1 MFFTDFLPFKE
12 YFTVRVIIQP
22 DYETA
27 STWAAAHVALQ
38 MRKINPTPERLFT
51 LGLPTGSTPIGMY
64 RELIRLY
71 REGVVSFAN
80 VVTFNMDEYIGL
92 PENHP
97 QSFHAFMWENFFD
110 HIDIRPENTHIPD
123 GNARDLDMECSRY
136 EAEIARLG
144 GIDIFIGGVGT
155 DGHIAFNE
163 PGSSLTSRTRVKTLT
178 LDTRIANSRFFN
190 NDPEK
195 TPRTALTVGV
205 GTIMDA
211 RQVMFIITGANK
223 ARSLHQGIECGINHM
238 WTVSALQLH
247 PKAIVVCDDDA
258 TLELKVGTVRYF
270 KDIEQAVPDPREM
283 LKQI

>member
-211 RQVMFIITGANK
+211 RRVFMLVTGKEK
-223 ARSLHQGIECGINHM
+223 AGIFAKAVEGPVTAMI
-238 WTVSALQLH
+238 SAACQSEISTAA
-247 PKAIVVCDDDA
+247 P
-258 TLELKVGTVRYF
+258 TTSGTVTARTSWGRYLE
-270 KDIEQAVPDPREM
+270 K
-283 LKQI
+283 